1 MWQTKTCGVTS
12 SVENF
17 AQVSYVHYQQ
27 KTIAIRGSDGSSTKA
42 KPQYGCYTF
51 AFYPNAPS
59 PVAASKNKWPGDWAS
74 YWFYHKVPLDPAPKR
89 HPLMVKKIGNLGESP
104 KVKVE
109 CSPENEM

>member
-1 MWQTKTCGVTS
+1 MVRYTDGQ
-12 SVENF
+12 SVE
-17 AQVSYVHYQQ
+17 AE
-27 KTIAIRGSDGSSTKA
+27 
-42 KPQYGCYTF
+42 PQYGCYTF
-51 AFYPNAPS
+51 AFRITAPS
-59 PVAASKNKWPGDWAS
+59 LVVAYKYKWSGDWAS